1 MRFDVYPLP
10 EGGKPGYM
18 VDVQADFV
26 SDLPTRMVIPLF
38 SDPRLPKIFNYLNPR
53 FDINGESVVLMTQ
66 ELASIPKRQLKY
78 PVSSLA
84 EHRDE
89 IARALDILFTG
100 F

>member
-1 MRFDVYPLP
+1 MRFDVYALP
-10 EGGKPGYM
+10 AGGKPGYM
-18 VDVQADFV
+18 VDVQADLI

-38 SDPRLPKIFNYLNPR
+38 SDVRLPKVFRDLNPR

-66 ELASIPKRQLKY
+66 ELASIQKRQLKH
-78 PVSSLA
+78 PVTSLT

-89 IARALDILFTG
+89 ITRALDILFTG